1 MRDVQQFGNR
11 FGWGMREQLWS
22 RECGEELSQELGGQ
36 LEGASEAENRT
47 PGERPLALINTSMIC
62 ETTGLGSRGFLG
74 ATNRSRAFLLASESG
89 SRGRVDQRIL
99 CGHITRKRV
108 V

>member
-1 MRDVQQFGNR
+1 
-11 FGWGMREQLWS
+11 MREQLWS

-62 ETTGLGSRGFLG
+62 KNDRAGQSGLLRG
-74 ATNRSRAFLLASESG
+74 NESISDVSAG
-89 SRGRVDQRIL
+89 F
-99 CGHITRKRV
+99 
-108 V
+108 